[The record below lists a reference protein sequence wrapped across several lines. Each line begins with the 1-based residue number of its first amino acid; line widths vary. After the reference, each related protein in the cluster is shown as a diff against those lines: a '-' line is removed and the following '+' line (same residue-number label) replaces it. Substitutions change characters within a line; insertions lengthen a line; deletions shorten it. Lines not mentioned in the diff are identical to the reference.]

1 MLNKLCYRVFPSLCV
16 FVWTDENDLKTLG
29 MDTYFFRKTGKRSS
43 FSKISCTCGRFLK
56 EKYLEK
62 TADILRREIKCRLF
76 SQAKKKEAAVVYYT
90 ITRM

>member
-1 MLNKLCYRVFPSLCV
+1 MVGEQFPRKLKWSIFSSSLAYRSHVFG
-16 FVWTDENDLKTLG
+16 ENG
-29 MDTYFFRKTGKRSS
+29 HRKR
-43 FSKISCTCGRFLK
+43 IK
-56 EKYLEK
+56 EKWLEK